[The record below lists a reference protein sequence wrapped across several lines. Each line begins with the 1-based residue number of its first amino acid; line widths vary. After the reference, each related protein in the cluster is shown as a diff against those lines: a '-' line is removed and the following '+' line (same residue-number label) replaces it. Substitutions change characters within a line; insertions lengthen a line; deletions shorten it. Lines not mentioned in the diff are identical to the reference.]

1 MSDQKYDWIVA
12 GAGIA
17 GISIAEIL
25 CREGKSVLLIEK
37 NSQIA
42 SETSKVFHEWLHT
55 GALYSLVPD
64 NLYTTRYLLGAMD
77 DLFEYYSGFHRMNL
91 SKSENGLL
99 MNNQGWF
106 NQDHIEYRYK
116 VRKLNPIWMSLVS
129 RSANITNLIKNHDW
143 LRRQAGG
150 SEYSS
155 SKIKLKH
162 SFNLINKQLSAKDK
176 FYSVTSPD
184 FTMNSRILMSDLLAS
199 AIKNGLEIVT
209 SEAVESIEQVNSVIN
224 LSTSENKYQADNIVI
239 CSPDIISKQFDI
251 PISTGFA
258 PMAVVENVPDS
269 ESSFVELDY
278 YTKTCINLL
287 KKENGIGLAGGI
299 TVNTEK
305 EIKPYL
311 DYVIKEHKKRNPG
324 INILGDYV
332 GYKRELIQN
341 KEKRNYLYH
350 INQHDSKIWSV
361 VLGKFTLAFSMAPEF
376 FRRVHQ
382 KNPSINVEQD
392 NFYKESNIIS
402 KTSWKEVVDDNKE
415 IE

>member
-1 MSDQKYDWIVA
+1 MNEQKYDWIVA